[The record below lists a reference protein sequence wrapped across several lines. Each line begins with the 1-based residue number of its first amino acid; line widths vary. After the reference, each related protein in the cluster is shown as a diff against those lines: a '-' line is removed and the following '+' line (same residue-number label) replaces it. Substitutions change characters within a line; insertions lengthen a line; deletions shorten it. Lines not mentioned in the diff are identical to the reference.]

1 MACQQRQAQT
11 AVAEACST
19 KGVLLIA
26 VATDAQAYWENHM
39 LGPGPHDRLGPQ
51 ITILASMAPAGSSDG
66 TYHFVDDNIWDIRVL
81 DPNGNTVYE
90 NDKVTGGGGDKVVLG
105 TGQIDQFTFR
115 MPFGSAE
122 GTYTVEAQLLQSGVQ
137 PIVTA
142 TFEYGW
148 AQ

>member
-1 MACQQRQAQT
+1 M
-11 AVAEACST
+11 
-19 KGVLLIA
+19 LLIA
-26 VATDAQAYWENHM
+26 VATDAQAYWENHTP
-39 LGPGPHDRLGPQ
+39 GPGPRDGLGPQ
-51 ITILASMAPAGSSDG
+51 VTILASMAPAGGADG
-66 TYHFVDDNIWDIRVL
+66 RYHFVDDNIWDIRVV
-81 DPNGNTVYE
+81 DPNGMIVYE
-90 NDKVTGGGGDKVVLG
+90 NDKVRGGGGDKLVLG

-142 TFEYGW
+142 IFEYGW

>member
-1 MACQQRQAQT
+1 
-11 AVAEACST
+11 
-19 KGVLLIA
+19 VLLIA
-26 VATDAQAYWENHM
+26 VATEAQAYWENHM
-39 LGPGPHDRLGPQ
+39 TGAGPQDRLGPQ
-51 ITILASMAPAGSSDG
+51 ITILASMVPAGASDT
-66 TYHFVDDNIWDIRVL
+66 TYHFIDDNIWDIRVF
-81 DPNGNTVYE
+81 DPNGNTVYV
-90 NDKVTGGGGDKVVLG
+90 NDKVIGGGGDKRILG
-105 TGQIDQFTFR
+105 TGQIDQFKFR

>member
-1 MACQQRQAQT
+1 
-11 AVAEACST
+11 V
-19 KGVLLIA
+19 VLLIA

-39 LGPGPHDRLGPQ
+39 PGPGPHDRLGPQ
-51 ITILASMAPAGSSDG
+51 ITILASMAPAGASDG
-66 TYHFVDDNIWDIRVL
+66 TYHFVDDNLWDIRVL

-90 NDKVTGGGGDKVVLG
+90 NEKVSGGGGNKHVLG
-105 TGQIDQFTFR
+105 SGQIDQFTFR

-148 AQ
+148 AH

>member
-1 MACQQRQAQT
+1 M
-11 AVAEACST
+11 
-19 KGVLLIA
+19 LLIA

-39 LGPGPHDRLGPQ
+39 PGPGPQDRLGPQ
-51 ITILASMAPAGSSDG
+51 ITILASMAPAGGADG
-66 TYHFVDDNIWDIRVL
+66 TYHFVDDNIWDVRVI
-81 DPNGNTVYE
+81 DPNGHVVYE
-90 NDKVTGGGGDKVVLG
+90 NDKVNGGGGDKLVLG

>member
-1 MACQQRQAQT
+1 
-11 AVAEACST
+11 
-19 KGVLLIA
+19 VLLIA

-39 LGPGPHDRLGPQ
+39 PGPGPQDRLGPQ
-51 ITILASMAPAGSSDG
+51 ITILASMAPAGAADG
-66 TYHFVDDNIWDIRVL
+66 TYHFVDDNIWDIRVI
-81 DPNGNTVYE
+81 DPNGHIVYE
-90 NDKVTGGGGDKVVLG
+90 NDKIDGGSGGDKLVLG

-115 MPFGSAE
+115 MPYGSAE

>member
-1 MACQQRQAQT
+1 
-11 AVAEACST
+11 
-19 KGVLLIA
+19 VLLIA

-39 LGPGPHDRLGPQ
+39 PGPAPHDHLGPQ
-51 ITILASMAPAGSSDG
+51 ITILASMAPAGGSDG
-66 TYHFVDDNIWDIRVL
+66 TYHFADDNVWEIRVF
-81 DPNGNTVYE
+81 DPNGNIVYE
-90 NDKVTGGGGDKVVLG
+90 NEKHDGEGGERVVLG

-148 AQ
+148 AH

>member
-1 MACQQRQAQT
+1 M
-11 AVAEACST
+11 
-19 KGVLLIA
+19 LLIA
-26 VATDAQAYWENHM
+26 VATDSLAYWENHM
-39 LGPGPHDRLGPQ
+39 PGPGPHDRLGPQ
-51 ITILASMAPAGSSDG
+51 VTILASMAPAGGTSG
-66 TYHFVDDNIWDIRVL
+66 TYHFVEDTLWDIRVI
-81 DPNGNTVYE
+81 DPNGHIVFANHKP
-90 NDKVTGGGGDKVVLG
+90 NGGGGDKVVPG

-148 AQ
+148 AH